1 MNESISTSYLVMI
14 VAIVISVISTLLITF
29 FAYSRAFKTKNKL
42 VDIIEKYE
50 GYNINSNAEIEQYL
64 KDVGYNVRRE
74 EKTCPSFNGVSA
86 IGTNSAYAYCVYE
99 FDTNRGKYYT
109 IHVFVNLNIP
119 IINDVLELK
128 VKGQSRTIYDL

>member
-1 MNESISTSYLVMI
+1 MSESISTSYLVMI

-74 EKTCPSFNGVSA
+74 SKTCPSFNGVSA
-86 IGTNSAYAYCVYE
+86 IGTNSSYAYCIYE